1 MEENRRGYHSRVDQG
16 HDHNTGAQGRMAPPV
31 GKHKHMA
38 EPTNHGGHTY
48 SGEMQREHDRR
59 TEATRVAHGVHGHSA
74 GMSKHGAEHHIRNGE
89 RGEGPAHERSES
101 AAERKAEGE

>member
-1 MEENRRGYHSRVDQG
+1 MAEENRRGYHHTASQG
-16 HDHNTGAQGRMAPPV
+16 HDHNTGAQGRMAPA
-31 GKHKHMA
+31 GKPHKHMA

-59 TEATRVAHGVHGHSA
+59 TEATRMAHGQRGHAA
-74 GMSKHGAEHHIRNGE
+74 GLSKYGAEHHIRGE
-89 RGEGPAHERSES
+89 ESPAHERTES